1 MPTRRTSPRRSAT
14 RPGGLD
20 ERSPKPAFG
29 EFVDDDYLGNGFL
42 ASAAPWLA
50 LLAVALAAVALGVVV
65 LGRPS
70 APEPATDPTACRT
83 AAWAAVPAAKSLPK
97 DWSLGSTDLNANGMT
112 VSILGPTSPDN
123 STNQPVVVAS
133 VTCYGDAAATALAQY
148 RKAAEAAGST
158 VTSRSSNGP
167 AYDVDNPTTGATTT
181 LFRVGPLVGQI
192 ADGGTSSDAELATIT
207 SPFA

>member
-20 ERSPKPAFG
+20 ERSPQPAFG

-112 VSILGPTSPDN
+112 VSILGPTSPE
-123 STNQPVVVAS
+123 SGFTTWLSPS
-133 VTCYGDAAATALAQY
+133 G
-148 RKAAEAAGST
+148 RR
-158 VTSRSSNGP
+158 TS
-167 AYDVDNPTTGATTT
+167 
-181 LFRVGPLVGQI
+181 
-192 ADGGTSSDAELATIT
+192 GT
-207 SPFA
+207 